1 MRKQNISR
9 LLVGAATI
17 TLATMV
23 ANGEAS
29 ASEQTKQQNA
39 QHQTQHQQPQY
50 QQSQHQAQHQ
60 QPQYQA
66 QLQQTQHQT
75 HQDPEWDYQ
84 AKERYKQQQEEQH
97 AVQSAYHHLLNLKG
111 LSEKQRGEFLKQLHE
126 NPTKETA
133 QNVFSES
140 IKDVNNPERRV
151 AQRKAYINLLENND
165 LTLEDRERL
174 IKEVKKNADH
184 AQQIWIES
192 HRLSNANSKNRIS
205 EHELNR
211 LIKPTQEDYDRRDK
225 FIESEKVKQLQSSN
239 KGNTAS
245 VDELKDIILENKY
258 DKVIEDVQKLEKLQG
273 SNKDNT
279 ATEEQFNKFIAQDN
293 QHFQQS
299 PGIPDELFNKLRLP
313 KQPAPQNNNIDF
325 LTNRNNDNTV
335 TSENIDNIF
344 KPIAVNKKN
353 TSKNQYQE
361 AIVYPLFDDSY
372 EETIKRLTSN
382 KGKSKQEFQSET
394 TYPLYENAPMESDKE
409 LLERLT
415 SSNDDNTL
423 NENNIDDLFPP
434 MAVKRNQSKVKP
446 EEGTAYPLINDS
458 LDETIKHLPADKEM
472 IKKHLEDKKLHERLI
487 SSNNDNTVNKHNIDK
502 VFPPIALKP
511 NKAKDTREEGTIY
524 PLFNDSYKE
533 TIEKLPKHKE
543 YLKKH
548 FGNKANHSSKRVT
561 KTYKYKKTQ
570 KYVIKHNAYAKR
582 HKHKFP
588 NIELPR
594 KQVLKDLQDLQR
606 QNKLTINDLERI
618 MDYFP
623 PIPVGHHQ
631 AQSYKNLFPNFELTK
646 DQILKDLQELKK
658 QNRVS
663 TQDLEKIMSYF
674 PATPVEQKKANVVK
688 DTLKNSSVASKVTET
703 KKFPTEDIVREKAT
717 NKVEKKS
724 TLVDYYKSF
733 KYYVSTYYKHKTIID
748 KSTLALLGGGS
759 KTHIKPLDIRPGDNP
774 AYNALKH
781 ARNYI
786 TEGIN
791 TGKVLYHLSKNPSTV
806 KTLISAADTLSSFS
820 NSISNF
826 ASSILK

>member
-29 ASEQTKQQNA
+29 ASEQTKQQNTH
-39 QHQTQHQQPQY
+39 HQTQYQQP
-50 QQSQHQAQHQ
+50 QHQ

-133 QNVFSES
+133 QNVYSES

-151 AQRKAYINLLENND
+151 AQRNAYINLLRNND

-245 VDELKDIILENKY
+245 VDELKNIILDNKY
-258 DKVIEDVQKLEKLQG
+258 DKVIEDIEKLEKLQG

-279 ATEEQFNKFIAQDN
+279 ATEEQLNKFITQDN

-313 KQPAPQNNNIDF
+313 KQPAPQNNNIEF

-344 KPIAVNKKN
+344 KPIPVNKKT

-415 SSNDDNTL
+415 SSNDDNTV
-423 NENNIDDLFPP
+423 NGNNIDDLFPP
-434 MAVKRNQSKVKP
+434 MAVKQNPSKVKQ
-446 EEGTAYPLINDS
+446 EEGTAYPLINNS
-458 LDETIKHLPADKEM
+458 GQETIKHLQNDKDA
-472 IKKHLEDKKLHERLI
+472 IKQDLKNKKLHDYLT

-548 FGNKANHSSKRVT
+548 FGNKANHSTKRVT
-561 KTYKYKKTQ
+561 KIYKYKKTQ
-570 KYVIKHNAYAKR
+570 KYVTKHNNFVKR
-582 HKHKFP
+582 HQHQFP

-594 KQVLKDLQDLQR
+594 KQVLKDLQDLKR
-606 QNKLTINDLERI
+606 QNKLTINDLKRI

-688 DTLKNSSVASKVTET
+688 DTHNNSSVASKVTET

-774 AYNALKH
+774 VYNALKH

>member
-9 LLVGAATI
+9 LLIGAATI

-29 ASEQTKQQNA
+29 ASEQTKQQNTHHQTQYQQS

-50 QQSQHQAQHQ
+50 H
-60 QPQYQA
+60 A

-133 QNVFSES
+133 QNVYSES

-151 AQRKAYINLLENND
+151 AQRNAYINLLRNND

-245 VDELKDIILENKY
+245 VDELKNIILDNKY
-258 DKVIEDVQKLEKLQG
+258 DKVIEDIEKLEKLQG

-293 QHFQQS
+293 PQFNENH
-299 PGIPDELFNKLRLP
+299 GIPEDQFKKLHLP
-313 KQPAPQNNNIDF
+313 KHPAPQGKSEIDF
-325 LTNRNNDNTV
+325 LTQSNDFNTLNGN
-335 TSENIDNIF
+335 NIDGVFPAIPVSQPNKDQREEGYIF
-344 KPIAVNKKN
+344 
-353 TSKNQYQE
+353 
-361 AIVYPLFDDSY
+361 PLINGTY
-372 EETIKRLTSN
+372 EETIKRLPKEKEWLQQQLN
-382 KGKSKQEFQSET
+382 NET
-394 TYPLYENAPMESDKE
+394 TYPLYETPKEESNEE
-409 LLERLT
+409 LLKRLT
-415 SSNDDNTL
+415 SSNDDNTV
-423 NENNIDDLFPP
+423 NENNID
-434 MAVKRNQSKVKP
+434 A
-446 EEGTAYPLINDS
+446 
-458 LDETIKHLPADKEM
+458 
-472 IKKHLEDKKLHERLI
+472 
-487 SSNNDNTVNKHNIDK
+487 
-502 VFPPIALKP
+502 VFPPIAVKP
-511 NKAKDTREEGTIY
+511 NKVKDTREEGTIL
-524 PLFNDSYKE
+524 PLINDSYEE
-533 TIEKLPKHKE
+533 TIKHLDAEKKRVEEGIKNQKLVDHLTNSNNDNTVNEHNIDQVFPPIAVPKDKANAKNKVVKHKKSVT
-543 YLKKH
+543 KKH
-548 FGNKANHSSKRVT
+548 KIT
-561 KTYKYKKTQ
+561 KSKKTQ
-570 KYVIKHNAYAKR
+570 RLTY
-582 HKHKFP
+582 KFP
-588 NIELPR
+588 NIELP
-594 KQVLKDLQDLQR
+594 
-606 QNKLTINDLERI
+606 
-618 MDYFP
+618 
-623 PIPVGHHQ
+623 
-631 AQSYKNLFPNFELTK
+631 K
-646 DQILKDLQELKK
+646 DQIIKDLQELKK
-658 QNRVS
+658 LNKLS
-663 TQDLEKIMSYF
+663 DKELEKLLDFF
-674 PATPVEQKKANVVK
+674 PPIPVEQKKANAVK
-688 DTLKNSSVASKVTET
+688 DTHKNSSVASKATET

>member
-1 MRKQNISR
+1 MIINYTHRGDNIMRKQNISR

-50 QQSQHQAQHQ
+50 QQSQHQAQLQ
-60 QPQYQA
+60 QP
-66 QLQQTQHQT
+66 QHQT
-75 HQDPEWDYQ
+75 HQDSEWDYE
-84 AKERYKQQQEEQH
+84 AKERYKKQQEEQH

-126 NPTKETA
+126 SPTKETA
-133 QNVFSES
+133 QNVYSES

-151 AQRKAYINLLENND
+151 AQRNAYINLLRNND

-245 VDELKDIILENKY
+245 VDKLKDIILDNKY
-258 DKVIEDVQKLEKLQG
+258 DKVIEDIEKLEKLQG

-313 KQPAPQNNNIDF
+313 KQPAPQKNNIEF

-335 TSENIDNIF
+335 TGENIDNIF

-415 SSNDDNTL
+415 SSNDDNTV
-423 NENNIDDLFPP
+423 NENNIDGLFPP

-458 LDETIKHLPADKEM
+458 RHETIKHLPADKEM
-472 IKKHLEDKKLHERLI
+472 IKKHIDGKKLHERLI

-548 FGNKANHSSKRVT
+548 FDNKAKYSTKRVT

-582 HKHKFP
+582 HKHQFP

-606 QNKLTINDLERI
+606 QNKLTFKDLERVI
-618 MDYFP
+618 SYFP
-623 PIPVGHHQ
+623 PIPVSHHKGH
-631 AQSYKNLFPNFELTK
+631 SYRNIFPNFELSRA
-646 DQILKDLQELKK
+646 QILKDLQDLQKHK
-658 QNRVS
+658 RVS
-663 TQDLEKIMSYF
+663 TQDLERIMHYF
-674 PATPVEQKKANVVK
+674 PIIPVDHKHAHIVKDTQKKAPA
-688 DTLKNSSVASKVTET
+688 TSKVTET
-703 KKFPTEDIVREKAT
+703 KKYPTEAIVREKSS
-717 NKVEKKS
+717 NKAENKS
-724 TLVDYYKSF
+724 KLVAYYKSF
-733 KYYVSTYYKHKTIID
+733 KFY
-748 KSTLALLGGGS
+748 
-759 KTHIKPLDIRPGDNP
+759 
-774 AYNALKH
+774 
-781 ARNYI
+781 
-786 TEGIN
+786 
-791 TGKVLYHLSKNPSTV
+791 
-806 KTLISAADTLSSFS
+806 LSSIF
-820 NSISNF
+820 NI
-826 ASSILK
+826 KH

>member
-9 LLVGAATI
+9 LLIGAATI

-29 ASEQTKQQNA
+29 ASEQTKQQNTHQQTQYQQP
-39 QHQTQHQQPQY
+39 QHQT
-50 QQSQHQAQHQ
+50 QHQ

-133 QNVFSES
+133 QNVYSES

-151 AQRKAYINLLENND
+151 AQRNAYINLLRNND

-279 ATEEQFNKFIAQDN
+279 ATEEQLNKFITQDN
-293 QHFQQS
+293 PQFNNNTLPS
-299 PGIPDELFNKLRLP
+299 IPDDLFNKLRLP

-415 SSNDDNTL
+415 SSNDDNTV

-446 EEGTAYPLINDS
+446 EEGTAYPLINNS
-458 LDETIKHLPADKEM
+458 RHETIKHLPADKEM
-472 IKKHLEDKKLHERLI
+472 IKKHLEGKKLHERLI

-548 FGNKANHSSKRVT
+548 FGNKANHSTKRVT

-570 KYVIKHNAYAKR
+570 KYVIKRNDLVKR
-582 HKHKFP
+582 HKHQFP

-606 QNKLTINDLERI
+606 QNKLTINDLKRI

-663 TQDLEKIMSYF
+663 TQDFEKIMSYF
-674 PATPVEQKKANVVK
+674 PATPVEQKKANVIK
-688 DTLKNSSVASKVTET
+688 DTLKNSSVASKATET